1 MHNVTETKTR
11 FTPYL
16 PFLTLISFISFV
28 NILARVIFS
37 PMTPFICTEMN
48 LCHADTGNIFLVL
61 SLGFA
66 LTLFASQYLSARF
79 SHKFTIIF
87 SVLTTAFTL
96 MITAYADTFEQF
108 RWAIFFVGVSAGFFI
123 PSAVALIREHVPN
136 HHLGKAFGI
145 FGTAQ
150 SFAFILGPLFVQF
163 FIQLYNWR
171 GILNGFGLLS
181 AVLSLLLLFMIR
193 KKEEKSVPIT
203 LSFVR
208 EVFSRPSFWILNLL
222 LCIINGLNIG
232 IYNMAPDYFERHNLL
247 EAHEVSHLIIIART
261 ISIFT
266 AIVGGVVADRLGLKK
281 SLVIILVICGIVT
294 ALMGV
299 MSPKLALMLFCI
311 QSPIAACLMP
321 IIHYGVATIATPE
334 KNAAM
339 VSIMAPFGFTF
350 GAGIVPQVLGFFGD
364 FNLYAEGFIIFGV
377 TSLLSALIFSLNAVY
392 KHVHFS
398 QAKTME

>member
-1 MHNVTETKTR
+1 METKTH

-37 PMTPFICTEMN
+37 PLTPFICNEMN

-66 LTLFASQYLSARF
+66 ITLFASQYLSAKF

-87 SVLTTAFTL
+87 SVLTTGFAL
-96 MITAYADTFEQF
+96 MLTAYATTFQQF
-108 RWAIFFVGVSAGFFI
+108 RLAIFVVGISAGFFI
-123 PSAVALIREHVPN
+123 PSAVALIRENIPN

-150 SFAFILGPLFVQF
+150 SFAFILGPLIVQL
-163 FIQLYNWR
+163 FIQFWDWR
-171 GILNGFGLLS
+171 GILNGFGLAS
-181 AVLSLLLLFMIR
+181 AVLSLFLLFMIR
-193 KKEEKSVPIT
+193 KKEEKSEPIT

-208 EVFSRPSFWILNLL
+208 EVFAWPSFWILNLL

-232 IYNMAPDYFERHNLL
+232 IYSMAPDYFERHNLI
-247 EAHEVSHLIIIART
+247 ESQDVSHLIIIART
-261 ISIFT
+261 ISIAT
-266 AIVGGVVADRLGLKK
+266 AIVGGYFADRLGLKK
-281 SLVIILVICGIVT
+281 SLVIILVICGVVT
-294 ALMGV
+294 AFMG
-299 MSPKLALMLFCI
+299 MTSPMLALVLFCV

-321 IIHYGVATIATPE
+321 IIHFGVATIAPPE

-350 GAGIVPQVLGFFGD
+350 GAGIVPQILGFFGD
-364 FNLYAEGFIIFGV
+364 FNLYAEGFIIFGI
-377 TSLLSALIFSLNAVY
+377 TSLLCALIFSMNAVY
-392 KHVHFS
+392 KHVHLS
-398 QAKTME
+398 QVKSME

>member
-1 MHNVTETKTR
+1 MTETKTS
-11 FTPYL
+11 FTPYI

-37 PMTPFICTEMN
+37 PLTPFICSEMN
-48 LCHADTGNIFLVL
+48 LCHADTGNIFFVL

-66 LTLFASQYLSARF
+66 ITLFASQYLSAKF

-87 SVLTTAFTL
+87 SVLTTGFAL
-96 MITAYADTFEQF
+96 MLTAYANSFEQF
-108 RWAIFFVGVSAGFFI
+108 RWAIFVVGVSAGFFI
-123 PSAVALIREHVPN
+123 PSAVALIRENVPN

-163 FIQLYNWR
+163 FIQFYNWR

-181 AVLSLLLLFMIR
+181 AVLSLILLFMIR
-193 KKEEKSVPIT
+193 RKEEKSVPIT
-203 LSFVR
+203 FSFAR
-208 EVFSRPSFWILNLL
+208 EVFSRPSFWIINLL

-247 EAHEVSHLIIIART
+247 EAHEVNHLIIIART

-266 AIVGGVVADRLGLKK
+266 AIVGGYVADRLGLKK
-281 SLVIILVICGIVT
+281 SLVIILVICGTVT
-294 ALMGV
+294 AMMG
-299 MSPKLALMLFCI
+299 MTNPLLALLLFCI

-364 FNLYAEGFIIFGV
+364 SNLYAEGFVIFGV
-377 TSLLSALIFSLNAVY
+377 TSLLCALVFSLNAVY
-392 KHVHFS
+392 KHVYLS
-398 QAKTME
+398 QVKSME